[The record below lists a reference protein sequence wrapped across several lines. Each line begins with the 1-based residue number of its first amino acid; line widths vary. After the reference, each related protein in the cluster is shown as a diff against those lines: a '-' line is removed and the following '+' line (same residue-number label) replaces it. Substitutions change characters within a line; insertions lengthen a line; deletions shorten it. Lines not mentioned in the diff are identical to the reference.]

1 MNMMSIHARDDDEHD
16 EDHDHKD
23 DDDHSNDDVTVLKN
37 FVVAL
42 VYAFVISINSNGVK
56 IDTLACMNII
66 RIH

>member
-1 MNMMSIHARDDDEHD
+1 MVPFLCLFPSPFLMNMMSIHARDDDEHD

-42 VYAFVISINSNGVK
+42 VYARG
-56 IDTLACMNII
+56 
-66 RIH
+66 